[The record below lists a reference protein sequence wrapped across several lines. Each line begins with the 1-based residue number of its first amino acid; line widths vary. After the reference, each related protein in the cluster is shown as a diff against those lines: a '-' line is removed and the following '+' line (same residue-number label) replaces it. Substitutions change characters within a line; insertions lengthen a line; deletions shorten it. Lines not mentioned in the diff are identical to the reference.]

1 MGVLTPFTAL
11 FVGLGVYSLYRAFK
25 DGSGRE
31 PRAFEA
37 GNAFVAA
44 FGTIFFSEF
53 GDKSQ
58 LTAGLLAIQWGHPFE
73 VLAGVALGLG
83 LASALSIFLGRK
95 LQQWLP
101 HKQLKLVSGGLF
113 VLFGLFFVFT

>member
-1 MGVLTPFTAL
+1 M
-11 FVGLGVYSLYRAFK
+11 
-25 DGSGRE
+25 
-31 PRAFEA
+31 
-37 GNAFVAA
+37 AA

-58 LTAGLLAIQWGHPFE
+58 LTAGLLALQWGHPFE

-101 HKQLKLVSGGLF
+101 RKQLKLVSGGLF